1 MRVARNFLFLLLAGT
16 LSLSRADAEAAD
28 ASSTQEAKEAPRF
41 QAGTFQFYVPAG
53 WRAVRPVSPMRQA
66 QLYAPS
72 LPGTDS
78 TGEPLITV
86 FHFGPGQGGT
96 VEQNVDRWFGQFD
109 GGNDDKDAA
118 TAKETIG
125 TVPVTFVRARG
136 TFQSGMPG
144 QPVTPLSHQSL
155 LGAILE
161 SPQGDVYLKMVGPS
175 SATDQAES
183 AFVQMIRAACSP

>member
-1 MRVARNFLFLLLAGT
+1 MRAWRVGFLLALSVCLA
-16 LSLSRADAEAAD
+16 AAEDAAAF
-28 ASSTQEAKEAPRF
+28 K
-41 QAGTFQFYVPAG
+41 AGDFAFAVPSG
-53 WRAVRPVSPMRQA
+53 WRAEKPSSPMRAAELHVPGPEGTGAAGQA
-66 QLYAPS
+66 
-72 LPGTDS
+72 
-78 TGEPLITV
+78 IVTV

-109 GGNDDKDAA
+109 GDNDAKGAA

-144 QPVTPLSHQSL
+144 QPTTPLEGQAL

-161 SPQGDVYLKMVGPS
+161 SPGGDVYLKMTGP
-175 SATDQAES
+175 APTVEKAEP
-183 AFVQMIRAACSP
+183 AFVQMIRAACGAPAPGS